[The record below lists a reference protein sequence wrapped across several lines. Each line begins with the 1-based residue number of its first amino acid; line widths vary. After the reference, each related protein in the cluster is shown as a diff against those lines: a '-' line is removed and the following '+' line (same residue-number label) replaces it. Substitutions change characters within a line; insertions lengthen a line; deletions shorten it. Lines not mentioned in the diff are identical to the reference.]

1 MVFPSVNSGSGVRH
15 LGTNTHVCHL
25 LHLFSGMLIY
35 LHLHFVICKMGMIL
49 KVPASQS
56 SCEDA

>member
-1 MVFPSVNSGSGVRH
+1 MVFPIVNSGLGVRH
-15 LGTNTHVCHL
+15 LGKNTHVCHL
-25 LHLFSGMLIY
+25 LRLFSEMLIY

-49 KVPASQS
+49 KVPTSQS